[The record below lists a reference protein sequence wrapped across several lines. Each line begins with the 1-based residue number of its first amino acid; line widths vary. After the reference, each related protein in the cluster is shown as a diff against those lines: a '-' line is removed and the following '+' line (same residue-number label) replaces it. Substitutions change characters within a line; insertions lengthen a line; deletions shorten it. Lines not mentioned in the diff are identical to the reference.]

1 MGRLLLL
8 PLPLPL
14 AATGRRASR
23 TPKARKSRL
32 SERPRTASGQ
42 GGKAPPTTATANANT
57 NPNCTEAVHQR
68 LSPASAR
75 PHQPTDRAPST
86 PSALHR
92 SVEVRSVSDTTT
104 LTTHPFSQNA
114 HSGRTSA
121 LLLYLCSCASQDLV
135 QRKARRKKASST
147 LCPRSAVMNRRHDKD
162 RVLADVALGCSSC
175 YLPEYH
181 DLRGQQT
188 DCPGDTLRASPTNHP
203 CPPPGG
209 GTIDAAQMAR
219 EKSRRFRRTERI
231 LYQIATPTCNRQA
244 WTTGRAIGVQVM
256 HQDHSHSAGSG
267 LARINRPLALTT
279 YSNPLA
285 RLGQ

>member
-121 LLLYLCSCASQDLV
+121 LLLYLCSCASQ
-135 QRKARRKKASST
+135 
-147 LCPRSAVMNRRHDKD
+147 C
-162 RVLADVALGCSSC
+162 ADMS
-175 YLPEYH
+175 
-181 DLRGQQT
+181 
-188 DCPGDTLRASPTNHP
+188 
-203 CPPPGG
+203 
-209 GTIDAAQMAR
+209 
-219 EKSRRFRRTERI
+219 
-231 LYQIATPTCNRQA
+231 
-244 WTTGRAIGVQVM
+244 
-256 HQDHSHSAGSG
+256 
-267 LARINRPLALTT
+267 
-279 YSNPLA
+279 
-285 RLGQ
+285 